1 MVPWNG
7 PRTKVQLKLTSQ
19 RCVLL
24 QEKKNAMAKK
34 ARREIASLV
43 DQRKLDKARIKSEG
57 LIGEDLTIELLEFME
72 LYVEMLIVSR
82 VMWDLSKPA
91 LDVILT
97 PSLTSY
103 YLCCSRGLHCWK

>member
-24 QEKKNAMAKK
+24 QEKKNQLAKK

-43 DQRKLDKARIKSEG
+43 DTKKLDKARIKAEG
-57 LIGEDLTIELLEFME
+57 LIGEDMAIEVLEFME
-72 LYVEMLIVSR
+72 LYTEMLIVS
-82 VMWDLSKPA
+82 DASNL
-91 LDVILT
+91 VILN
-97 PSLTSY
+97 
-103 YLCCSRGLHCWK
+103 G